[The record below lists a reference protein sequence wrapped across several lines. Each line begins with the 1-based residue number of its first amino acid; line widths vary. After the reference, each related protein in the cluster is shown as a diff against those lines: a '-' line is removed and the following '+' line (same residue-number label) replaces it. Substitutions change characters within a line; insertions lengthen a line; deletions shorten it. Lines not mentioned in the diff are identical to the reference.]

1 MYTFLPHCDIL
12 PSGWNMSNYPD
23 NFDPRHV
30 ILFGQWDM
38 DRSFKDMF
46 QTETLNGH
54 KWIGSGPLILF
65 SR

>member
-1 MYTFLPHCDIL
+1 
-12 PSGWNMSNYPD
+12 MSNYPD